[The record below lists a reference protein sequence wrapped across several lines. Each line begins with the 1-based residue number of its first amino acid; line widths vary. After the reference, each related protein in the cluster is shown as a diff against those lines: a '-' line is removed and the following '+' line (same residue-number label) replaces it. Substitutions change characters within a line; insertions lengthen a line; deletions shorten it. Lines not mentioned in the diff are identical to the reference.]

1 MFLSYHDKIDFFKN
15 EPRLMS
21 KNFPFKSYSTA
32 DNKNEKN
39 QLCERKEQR
48 TQVPYKRS
56 FQEKMLNV

>member
-1 MFLSYHDKIDFFKN
+1 
-15 EPRLMS
+15 MS

-32 DNKNEKN
+32 DNENEKN